1 MKNWMKF
8 VLVIAVISVIF
19 VLGCKDDTTDPEI
32 SGVEVLTAYLD
43 GAGMDI
49 GALTASAFKA
59 PDSTFQATLTD
70 YYIMDIRSGDTHGAT
85 ASDPADGIVDYD
97 NGHIPGAVLSS
108 LGTIVADAAN
118 SGGLPI
124 IVVCY
129 TGQSA
134 GHAVIALRL
143 MGYQAQV
150 LKWGMSGWHSDFD
163 KWTGSTATLGHANWV
178 APPGDIANPQV
189 FDLPDWETD
198 LDDGAA
204 ILAER
209 VSLITD
215 GFMGVASVDVL
226 DTPTDYFINNYWNLT
241 DVETYGNIDGAYRIN
256 PLVLENLDPD
266 ETVVTYCW
274 TGHTSS
280 LVTAY
285 LTLLG
290 YDAKSLKFGVNSII
304 HNDLADGPKKWDA
317 SMDYTYDVTP

>member
-19 VLGCKDDTTDPEI
+19 VLGCKDDTTDPDVG
-32 SGVEVLTAYLD
+32 GVEVLTAYMD

-49 GALTASAFKA
+49 DALTASAFKV
-59 PDSTFQATLTD
+59 PDSTFQATLAD
-70 YYIMDIRSGDTHGAT
+70 YYIMDIRSGDYHGAT
-85 ASDPADGIVDYD
+85 AADAADGIVDYD

-108 LGTIVADAAN
+108 LGSILADATN

-134 GHAVIALRL
+134 GHAVMALRL
-143 MGYQAQV
+143 SGYTAQV

-163 KWTGSTATLGHANWV
+163 KWSGNTAQLNHASWV
-178 APPGDIANPQV
+178 AAPGDIADPQM
-189 FDLPDWETD
+189 FDLPSWESD
-198 LDDGAA
+198 LEDGAA
-204 ILAER
+204 TLAER
-209 VSLITD
+209 ISLITD
-215 GFMGVASVDVL
+215 GFNGVASVDVL
-226 DTPTDYFINNYWNLT
+226 DMPTDYLINNYWGAD
-241 DVETYGNIDGAYRIN
+241 DVVTYGNIDGAYRSK
-256 PLVLENLDPD
+256 PLILENLDPS

-274 TGHTSS
+274 TGQTSS

-304 HNDLADGPKKWDA
+304 YDDLTGHKWGA
-317 SMDYTYDVTP
+317 SMDYTYDVTTP